1 MDELEN
7 KAITRGIPM
16 ARVNRIDN
24 VTQDEQLMAR
34 GFWEQLPIPGTTETI
49 GHPAF
54 PYITSEGNARVR
66 NRAPL
71 IGEHNEEV
79 YEKELGLS
87 KQTLS
92 TLKER
97 GVL

>member
-34 GFWEQLPIPGTTETI
+34 GFWEQLPIPGTT
-49 GHPAF
+49 
-54 PYITSEGNARVR
+54 
-66 NRAPL
+66 
-71 IGEHNEEV
+71 
-79 YEKELGLS
+79 
-87 KQTLS
+87 
-92 TLKER
+92 
-97 GVL
+97 